1 MMQSYFLAPAVLAV
15 LIGGCTSVPPGGS
28 ARDAQ
33 GVTPPATA
41 ASAPI
46 QLKTMS
52 LDEFMP
58 GRLSVSVSV
67 PVVAPAAWELAS
79 LPKAPAFSAYWMK
92 PQDVEV
98 ANRTQD
104 LPADNGYMYG
114 NISDSVGYDRRR
126 DVFIGADDPRTLAML
141 QTNLGVF
148 STVVMERFTHG
159 QYPVLLM
166 TTTAAGSGKLAY
178 FMYIGVN
185 IDTNVVMVALRPP
198 ANSRKIGDYMWGALR
213 KLLVRSALPTRE
225 FPARAS

>member
-1 MMQSYFLAPAVLAV
+1 MMQSHFLAPAVLVV

-33 GVTPPATA
+33 GVIPPATA

-79 LPKAPAFSAYWMK
+79 LPKASAFSAYWMK

-159 QYPVLLM
+159 HNRGGFRKAGLLHVHRCQHRHQCCDGGAA
-166 TTTAAGSGKLAY
+166 AAGQQPQDWRLHVGRTQKA
-178 FMYIGVN
+178 
-185 IDTNVVMVALRPP
+185 AC
-198 ANSRKIGDYMWGALR
+198 
-213 KLLVRSALPTRE
+213 
-225 FPARAS
+225 